1 MNGFLPISALVAGLL
16 LAGSVPAAPD
26 HSCQGDLDNLDGV
39 DYTAFDVAAALQDSV
54 PAAYPDIALRS
65 LVEGTVELAVA
76 VTAAGDPFCASV
88 LQSAHPL
95 LDREA
100 VKAALASRYAAA
112 RRDGRPV
119 PGIAT
124 VSYLFDREE
133 TLRRRHRERNPE
145 PFPWTS
151 PMVSEAA
158 DSVSVHRDGR
168 TTFHWL
174 RGVRIHGD
182 LSVEVFDRVLAVV
195 GERNE
200 GNGRI
205 EAVWMYTAE
214 WSEVPWGPE
223 NFADIRV
230 DVRTGEGMD
239 TVRNH
244 YFFNR
249 RGDRFE
255 LTGTS
260 LSRY

>member
-1 MNGFLPISALVAGLL
+1 MIGILRSSVLALGLP
-16 LAGSVPAAPD
+16 LASLASAAPSGCEGNLRD
-26 HSCQGDLDNLDGV
+26 LDGV
-39 DYTAFDVAAALQDSV
+39 DYTDFEVAAVMMDSV
-54 PAAYPDIALRS
+54 PVAYSDIALRS
-65 LVEGTVELAVA
+65 MLEGRVELAVA
-76 VTAAGDPFCASV
+76 VTAEGAPVCASV
-88 LQSAHPL
+88 RQSAHPL

-112 RRDGRPV
+112 RGDGRPV
-119 PGIAT
+119 PGIAA
-124 VSYLFDREE
+124 VSYVFDRDD

-158 DSVSVHRDGR
+158 DSLGVYRDGG

-174 RGVRIHGD
+174 GGVRIHGD

-195 GERNE
+195 GERHE

-214 WSEVPWGPE
+214 RSEAPWGPE
-223 NFADIRV
+223 NVADIRV
-230 DVRTGEGMD
+230 DVSTGEGMD

-255 LTGTS
+255 LTGTI
-260 LSRY
+260 LSMY